1 MGSTI
6 LLPAFV
12 TPFKCLLKMKVVI
25 VSCLVLSLAGLSQE
39 FLGLKLGFLKGAVAG
54 VKKSQLKSSQQQNC
68 RSVQETVY
76 ETVSSQQCTKKPV
89 QDCRQQQETTYEE
102 VTRQQCQDVTEQSCQ
117 DVQDRQCQTVRK
129 PVQETDYQ
137 QDCRT

>member
-6 LLPAFV
+6 LLPAVV
-12 TPFKCLLKMKVVI
+12 TPFKFLLKMKVVI

-68 RSVQETVY
+68 RSVPHQSCRNVQETVY
-76 ETVSSQQCTKKPV
+76 ETVNSQQE
-89 QDCRQQQETTYEE
+89 CRTEYSQSCNT
-102 VTRQQCQDVTEQSCQ
+102 VFDTRQECRTEYDEQCTDVPETNCQD
-117 DVQDRQCQTVRK
+117 VRK
-129 PVQETDYQ
+129 PVTETVN
-137 QDCRT
+137 